1 MKTGLIILTP
11 VELNVLQV
19 ALNHMYNHLR
29 DIADEENVTLRLK
42 ACENLIKTLK

>member
-19 ALNHMYNHLR
+19 ALDHMHEHLCA
-29 DIADEENVTLRLK
+29 IADEEHVTLRLK

>member
-19 ALNHMYNHLR
+19 ALNHMHDHLC
-29 DIADEENVTLRLK
+29 DISDDEDVTDRLE
-42 ACENLIKTLK
+42 ACETLIKTLQ

>member
-19 ALNHMYNHLR
+19 ALNHMHDHLC

-42 ACENLIKTLK
+42 ACEDLIKTLK

>member
-19 ALNHMYNHLR
+19 ALDHMHDHLC
-29 DIADEENVTLRLK
+29 DIADDGNVTLRLE
-42 ACENLIKTLK
+42 ACEDLIKTLK

>member
-19 ALNHMYNHLR
+19 ALDHMHDHLC
-29 DIADEENVTLRLK
+29 DIEDEENVSLRLE
-42 ACENLIKTLK
+42 ACEDLIKTLK

>member
-19 ALNHMYNHLR
+19 ALDHMYDHLC
-29 DIADEENVTLRLK
+29 DIADEENVTLRLE